1 MWVVRVPWVREGK
14 MRRERERKSKQ
25 NCQEESVKS
34 RDNHSLFIY
43 SSYFQGTS
51 HEAGPLNI

>member
-1 MWVVRVPWVREGK
+1 